1 MSNLILTLSRNTLLI
16 CGLLVCPALQADPMA
31 EAPDAVEQFFNK
43 PQSVDAAELFKRG
56 KLYDKGEGI
65 PQDKAKALD
74 LYHKAAE
81 LNYAEAQLLLGI
93 IYDQGIGVTQD
104 YAQAL
109 SWYRRAAE
117 QGYAKAQFNLGAMYD
132 EGLGVPQNFTQAAN
146 WYRSAA
152 EQGYANAQFNLGA
165 MYLNGEGVAPDNI
178 EGYMWLKLAADQG
191 FATKVKA
198 LTSLVKS
205 LTSAEMKQAKKRA
218 KEWQKNHTH
227 TALPTE

>member
-1 MSNLILTLSRNTLLI
+1 MPNLISTLTLRILFTY
-16 CGLLVCPALQADPMA
+16 GLLHCALLQADPMA

-43 PQSVDAAELFKRG
+43 PQSLDAAELFKRG
-56 KLYDKGEGI
+56 KLYDKGEGM

-132 EGLGVPQNFTQAAN
+132 EGLGVPQDFTQAAN
-146 WYRSAA
+146 WYRAAA

-191 FATKVKA
+191 FAAKVKA

-205 LTSAEMKQAKKRA
+205 LTPAEIKQAKKRA
-218 KEWQKNHTH
+218 KDWQKSHAH
-227 TALPTE
+227 IALPSE